1 MVIQLRRH
9 ADRFPGLVEAAFLLL
24 IYAATSNQY
33 RRTGGTDTMWWPG
46 FALAAIACTSLLARR
61 RRAGT
66 VVVVTTLA
74 TAVAG
79 AQGSTFGPLL
89 LLPVIVALYELT
101 LQASQR
107 TIRAHCLVVAVILL
121 PAALLGN
128 PEGDPW
134 PNKAVSLAFWILLP
148 ILYGSAVRGRR
159 AYLDTVRARA
169 EDAERTRYEEAQRRV
184 TEERIRIARELHD
197 VVAHHMA
204 LANAQAGTAAHLFS
218 TRPAQARRILT
229 ELTGTTTA
237 ALRELEATVGLLR
250 QSETAE
256 ESLHPAPGLERL
268 PDLVAAFAAAA
279 LNITIT
285 VDGPVSPLAA
295 GVDLTAFRIVQEALT
310 NVAKHAAVNNAH
322 VHLAYTQEQLTI
334 TVSDD
339 GGPIT
344 PPRATGGG
352 FGLIGMRERAQSV
365 GGRLRAGRRPEGGFT
380 VTAELPIS
388 VRPESRSHD
397 DPRPD
402 CRRPGPAASNLPGTD
417 RLL

>member
-1 MVIQLRRH
+1 MVIQLRRY
-9 ADRFPGLVEAAFLLL
+9 ADRFPRLVEASFLLL
-24 IYAATSNQY
+24 IYAATGNQY
-33 RRTGGTDTMWWPG
+33 RRSGGTDTMWWPG
-46 FALAAIACTSLLARR
+46 FALAAVACACLSARR
-61 RRAGT
+61 RRPGT
-66 VVVVTTLA
+66 VVVLTTLA

-79 AQGSTFGPLL
+79 AQGSNFGPLL
-89 LLPVIVALYELT
+89 LLPVIVALYELA

-107 TIRAHCLVVAVILL
+107 TIRTHCLVVAVILL
-121 PAALLGN
+121 PTALLRN

-134 PNKAVSLAFWILLP
+134 PNKTVSLAFWILLP
-148 ILYGSAVRGRR
+148 VLHGSAVRGRR

-169 EDAERTRYEEAQRRV
+169 EDAERTRHEEAQRRV

-218 TRPAQARRILT
+218 TRPAQAGHILT

-256 ESLHPAPGLERL
+256 EFLHPAPGLERL

-279 LNITIT
+279 LTITIT
-285 VDGPVSPLAA
+285 VDGAVRPLAA

-310 NVAKHAAVNNAH
+310 NVAKHAAVNHAH

-339 GGPIT
+339 GGPLT

-352 FGLIGMRERAQSV
+352 FGLIGMRERAQSA
-365 GGRLRAGRRPEGGFT
+365 GGHLCAGRRPEGGFA
-380 VTAELPIS
+380 VTAELPIN
-388 VRPESRSHD
+388 VRPESTSHD
-397 DPRPD
+397 DPRTD

>member
-1 MVIQLRRH
+1 MVIQLRRY
-9 ADRFPGLVEAAFLLL
+9 ADRFPRLVEAASVLL

-46 FALAAIACTSLLARR
+46 FALAAIACTCLLARR
-61 RRAGT
+61 RRPGT
-66 VVVVTTLA
+66 VVLLTTLT
-74 TAVAG
+74 TAAAD
-79 AQGSTFGPLL
+79 AQGSNFGPLL

-107 TIRAHCLVVAVILL
+107 TVRTHCLVVAVILL
-121 PAALLGN
+121 PTALLGN

-148 ILYGSAVRGRR
+148 VLHGSAVRGRR

-169 EDAERTRYEEAQRRV
+169 EGAERTRYEEAQRRV

-218 TRPAQARRILT
+218 TRPAQAGRILT

-250 QSETAE
+250 QSESAE
-256 ESLHPAPGLERL
+256 ESLHPAPGLEGL

-285 VDGPVSPLAA
+285 VDGPVRPLAA
-295 GVDLTAFRIVQEALT
+295 GVDLSAFRIVQEALT

-322 VHLAYTQEQLTI
+322 VHLAYAQEQLTI

-344 PPRATGGG
+344 FPRPTGGG
-352 FGLIGMRERAQSV
+352 FGLIGMRERAESA
-365 GGRLRAGRRPEGGFT
+365 GGRLRAGRRPEGGFA

-397 DPRPD
+397 DPHTD
-402 CRRPGPAASNLPGTD
+402 CRRPGPAASHLPGVD
-417 RLL
+417 RLV